1 MSQKSSEPVYH
12 SSHGVQDLEIK
23 DANIIFNTVWNELE
37 AEVGGVEKMRF
48 PKEIFWL
55 NGAPGAGKGTNTS
68 FIMQYRDFTGA
79 PIIISELLTG
89 EEAKKRIDAGLMV
102 GDREV
107 FNLLLRKLMDPA
119 YLNGAVVDGFPRTKV
134 QVECLKLFY
143 NKLLQLRV
151 AAVTKLE
158 AKNYIRK
165 PHFHI
170 IVLFIDE
177 AESVKRQLAR
187 GTKAISKNN
196 EVKASGVG
204 QLVPIRK
211 TDLDPEA
218 ARNRYR
224 TFKEVTYDALQS
236 LNEVFHYHYINACG
250 TVQEVQDRII
260 EELKYQ
266 SSLELN
272 QHTFDRL
279 TKIPLA
285 SNIARHARQQLVH
298 RLDDYELEHT
308 ELFKQVVAIISEK
321 FMPVIH
327 RHAIS
332 GNAIIN
338 TEDAVFH
345 EPIAL
350 AMLID
355 IFSERGYNAVI
366 DVRQKE
372 VPESVDK
379 ETFKIK
385 TKVKKVYRVL
395 LKFQGSQIRRGR

>member
-1 MSQKSSEPVYH
+1 MNSNSEESRHQRNVK
-12 SSHGVQDLEIK
+12 VQDLEIK
-23 DANIIFNTVWNELE
+23 DADIIFNTVWNELE
-37 AEVGGVEKMRF
+37 SEVGIENMRF

-89 EEAKKRIDAGLMV
+89 DEAKKRMDAGLMV

-107 FNLLLRKLMDPA
+107 FNLLLRKLLDPA
-119 YLNGAVVDGFPRTKV
+119 YINGAIVDGFPRTKV

-143 NKLLQLRV
+143 NKLLHIRADANIQNSSKTPL
-151 AAVTKLE
+151 
-158 AKNYIRK
+158 RK

-177 AESVKRQLAR
+177 PESVKRQLNR
-187 GTKAISKNN
+187 GAKAIEKNK
-196 EVKASGVG
+196 EIQSSGVG
-204 QLVPIRK
+204 QLIPIRK
-211 TDLDPEA
+211 TDLDAEA

-236 LNEVFHYHYINACG
+236 LHEVFHYHYINACG
-250 TVQEVQDRII
+250 TIHEVQDRII
-260 EELKYQ
+260 DELKYQ
-266 SSLELN
+266 SSLELSQN
-272 QHTFDRL
+272 TFDRL
-279 TKIPLA
+279 SRIPLA
-285 SNIARHARQQLVH
+285 THIARHARQQLVH
-298 RLDDYELEHT
+298 RLDDYEAEHA
-308 ELFKQVVAIISEK
+308 ELFEKVISIIELK

-338 TEDAVFH
+338 TEDPVFND
-345 EPIAL
+345 PLAL
-350 AMLID
+350 AILID
-355 IFSERGYNAVI
+355 TFSERGYNAVI

-372 VPESVDK
+372 IAESFDP

-385 TKVKKVYRVL
+385 TKIKKVYHVM

>member
-1 MSQKSSEPVYH
+1 MSQKSSESVYQ
-12 SSHGVQDLEIK
+12 SGHGVQDLEIK

-37 AEVGGVEKMRF
+37 AEVGVDKARF

-79 PIIISELLTG
+79 PIIISELCTG
-89 EEAKKRIDAGLMV
+89 EEARKRMDAGLMV

-119 YLNGAVVDGFPRTKV
+119 YVNGAVVDGFPRTKV

-151 AAVTKLE
+151 VALTKSE

-177 AESVKRQLAR
+177 AESVKRQLER
-187 GTKAISKNN
+187 GAKAIIKNK
-196 EVKASGVG
+196 EVEASGVG
-204 QLVPIRK
+204 QLVPIRR

-224 TFKEVTYDALQS
+224 TFKVVTYDALQS

-250 TVQEVQDRII
+250 TIQEVQDRII

-266 SSLELN
+266 SSLELS

-285 SNIARHARQQLVH
+285 SHIARHARQQLVH

-308 ELFKQVVAIISEK
+308 DLFKKVVGIIEEK

-332 GNAIIN
+332 GNAIVN

-345 EPIAL
+345 DALAL

-355 IFSERGYNAVI
+355 IFSERGYHAVI
-366 DVRQKE
+366 DVRLKE

>member
-1 MSQKSSEPVYH
+1 MSESGYLKR
-12 SSHGVQDLEIK
+12 GVQDLEIK
-23 DANIIFNTVWNELE
+23 DANIIFNTVWNELKN
-37 AEVGGVEKMRF
+37 EVGVDKMRF

-79 PIIISELLTG
+79 PIIISELVTG
-89 EEAKKRIDAGLMV
+89 EEARRRMDAGLMF

-107 FNLLLRKLMDPA
+107 LNLLLRKLMDPT
-119 YLNGAVVDGFPRTKV
+119 YVNGAVVDGFPRTKV

-143 NKLLQLRV
+143 NKLVQLRMS
-151 AAVTKLE
+151 AL
-158 AKNYIRK
+158 AKSDLKHSNSIRK

-187 GTKAISKNN
+187 GAKAILKNK
-196 EVKASGVG
+196 EVEASGVG
-204 QLVPIRK
+204 QKVDIRK

-250 TVQEVQDRII
+250 TITEVQERIL

-266 SSLELN
+266 SSLELS

-285 SNIARHARQQLVH
+285 SHIARHARQQLVH

-308 ELFKQVVAIISEK
+308 ELFKQVVGIIEEK

-332 GNAIIN
+332 GNAIVS

-345 EPIAL
+345 DPLAL

-355 IFSERGYNAVI
+355 IFSERGYNAVV
-366 DVRQKE
+366 DVRLKE
-372 VPESVDK
+372 IPESMDPK
-379 ETFKIK
+379 TFKIN
-385 TKVKKVYRVL
+385 TKLKRVYRVL

>member
-1 MSQKSSEPVYH
+1 MSLKSSESTYQASPK
-12 SSHGVQDLEIK
+12 VQDLEIK
-23 DANIIFNTVWNELE
+23 DADIIFNTVWHELE
-37 AEVGGVEKMRF
+37 SEVGIEKMRF

-79 PIIISELLTG
+79 PIIISELLIG
-89 EEAKKRIDAGLMV
+89 EEAKKRMDAGLMV

-107 FNLLLRKLMDPA
+107 FNLLLRKLLDPA
-119 YLNGAVVDGFPRTKV
+119 YINGAVVDGFPRTKV

-143 NKLLQLRV
+143 NKLLHLRADV
-151 AAVTKLE
+151 STKNKI
-158 AKNYIRK
+158 KNYIRK

-177 AESVKRQLAR
+177 SESVQRQLNR
-187 GTKAISKNN
+187 GAKAIEKNK
-196 EVKASGVG
+196 EIESSGVG
-204 QLVPIRK
+204 QKLSIRP
-211 TDLDPEA
+211 TDLDAEA

-250 TVQEVQDRII
+250 TISEVQDRII
-260 EELKYQ
+260 DELKYQ
-266 SSLELN
+266 SSLELG
-272 QHTFDRL
+272 QSTFDRL
-279 TKIPLA
+279 SRIPLA
-285 SNIARHARQQLVH
+285 SHIARHARQQLVH
-298 RLDDYELEHT
+298 RLDDYETEHA
-308 ELFKQVVAIISEK
+308 ELFEKVVNIIECK

-338 TEDAVFH
+338 TEDAVFND
-345 EPIAL
+345 PLAL

-355 IFSERGYNAVI
+355 TFSERGYHAVI

-372 VPESVDK
+372 IPESFDP

-385 TKVKKVYRVL
+385 TKMKKVYRVL